1 MLIGTPEKE
10 IEEIQKGAPD
20 DLPEII
26 NDLDDVGDDVALQ
39 GIMVFMTS
47 LRVILII
54 FVRYFLGPLSYSLD
68 NETHLKKI
76 RQRVEKY
83 QIQEL
88 NPPRPGSKLLVLD
101 IDYTLFDHRSP
112 AERASQ
118 LMRPYLHE
126 FLTES
131 YNKK

>member
-1 MLIGTPEKE
+1 ML
-10 IEEIQKGAPD
+10 A
-20 DLPEII
+20 
-26 NDLDDVGDDVALQ
+26 
-39 GIMVFMTS
+39 M
-47 LRVILII
+47 ILLYKVNKII
-54 FVRYFLGPLSYSLD
+54 FQNLKFIKD

-83 QIQEL
+83 QIEEL

-131 YNKK
+131 YNKKLSLN

>member
-10 IEEIQKGAPD
+10 IKEIQAGPPEG
-20 DLPEII
+20 LPEII
-26 NDLDDVGDDVALQ
+26 NDLEDVGDDVALE
-39 GIMVFMTS
+39 
-47 LRVILII
+47 
-54 FVRYFLGPLSYSLD
+54 D

-76 RQRVEKY
+76 RQRVDKY
-83 QIQEL
+83 EITIL